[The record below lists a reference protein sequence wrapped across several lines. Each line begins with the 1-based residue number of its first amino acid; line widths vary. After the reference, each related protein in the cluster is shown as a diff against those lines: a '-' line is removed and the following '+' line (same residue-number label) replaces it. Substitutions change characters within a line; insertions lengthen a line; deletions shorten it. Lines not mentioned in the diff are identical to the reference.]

1 MKNDNELLAAMPVRK
16 AFFRLALPAVAAQL
30 INILYNLVDK
40 MFIGH
45 IPGVGKQALAGVG
58 VTAPVIL
65 AISAFAALVSM
76 GGAPKASIFMGKGDN
91 EQAEKVM
98 GSCAWMLIVL
108 SVVLTAFMLIFG
120 KMILQLFGASDN
132 TILYATDY
140 MNIYC
145 VGTLFTQLTLGLNAF
160 ITAQGKTLISMC
172 NVAVGAVTNIV
183 LDAILINGF
192 GMGVKGA
199 ALATVIAQGVST
211 CFVIHYL
218 IKPTSQLKLRLKNI
232 RFERKLLLPCIL
244 LGTSPALMQLTE
256 NMVAISFNT
265 SLQKYGGDIAVAS
278 MSILTSIM
286 QFVMLLLPG
295 LVQGAQ
301 PLLSY
306 NLGAKNISR
315 VKKTFRLLL
324 ICCLSGSFLIWLVCM
339 LIPQNVASIFTDDVP
354 LITYTGKSMRIYL
367 AMLLIYGI
375 QVACQY
381 SFVALDQAKKAIF
394 LTIWRKIILLIPL
407 IFILP
412 RILSGSAM
420 EVFLAEPIADTIID
434 HGVNIEKFTPCREK
448 DNQFAISSQLISRKH
463 IEKSI
468 EAFAK
473 YLNKYDGSAKLYIMG
488 DGDEK
493 ENLRK
498 LAKDLGADKNII
510 FTGKLGHNELIEIL
524 KKSIAMLVYT
534 QSDLNMVSIVES
546 LSLATPVITT
556 SVPYCSS
563 YIESENLG
571 IVDDNWNED
580 DLRRI
585 ATSDEYINNCMNY
598 RKYLPT
604 EYKAEQFLKVKGL
617 I

>member
-339 LIPQNVASIFTDDVP
+339 LVPQNVASIFTDDVP
-354 LITYTGKSMRIYL
+354 LITYTRKSMRIYL

-420 EVFLAEPIADTIID
+420 GVFLAEPIADTI
-434 HGVNIEKFTPCREK
+434 
-448 DNQFAISSQLISRKH
+448 AICTT
-463 IEKSI
+463 
-468 EAFAK
+468 APMF
-473 YLNKYDGSAKLYIMG
+473 YYYY
-488 DGDEK
+488 
-493 ENLRK
+493 RK
-498 LAKDLGADKNII
+498 LK
-510 FTGKLGHNELIEIL
+510 
-524 KKSIAMLVYT
+524 
-534 QSDLNMVSIVES
+534 
-546 LSLATPVITT
+546 
-556 SVPYCSS
+556 
-563 YIESENLG
+563 
-571 IVDDNWNED
+571 
-580 DLRRI
+580 
-585 ATSDEYINNCMNY
+585 
-598 RKYLPT
+598 
-604 EYKAEQFLKVKGL
+604 
-617 I
+617 

>member
-45 IPGVGKQALAGVG
+45 IPEVGKEALAGVG

-98 GSCAWMLIVL
+98 GSCTWMLIVL

-120 KMILQLFGASDN
+120 KMILQLFGASDD
-132 TILYATDY
+132 TISYATDY

-145 VGTLFTQLTLGLNAF
+145 LGTLFTQLTLGLNAF

-192 GMGVKGA
+192 GMGVRGA

-218 IKPTSQLKLRLKNI
+218 VTPKSQLKLRLKNI
-232 RFERKLLLPCIL
+232 RFERQLLLPCIF

-265 SLQKYGGDIAVAS
+265 SLQKYGGDMAVAS

-324 ICCLSGSFLIWLVCM
+324 ICCVSGSFLIWLVCM
-339 LIPQNVASIFTDDVP
+339 LIPGNVASVFTGDMA
-354 LITYTGKSMRIYL
+354 LITYTEKSMRIYL
-367 AMLLIYGI
+367 AMLLIYGV

-412 RILSGSAM
+412 QILSGSAM
-420 EVFLAEPIADTIID
+420 GVFLAEPIADTIA
-434 HGVNIEKFTPCREK
+434 VCTTAPMFWN
-448 DNQFAISSQLISRKH
+448 
-463 IEKSI
+463 
-468 EAFAK
+468 
-473 YLNKYDGSAKLYIMG
+473 YY
-488 DGDEK
+488 
-493 ENLRK
+493 RK
-498 LAKDLGADKNII
+498 LK
-510 FTGKLGHNELIEIL
+510 
-524 KKSIAMLVYT
+524 
-534 QSDLNMVSIVES
+534 
-546 LSLATPVITT
+546 
-556 SVPYCSS
+556 
-563 YIESENLG
+563 
-571 IVDDNWNED
+571 
-580 DLRRI
+580 
-585 ATSDEYINNCMNY
+585 
-598 RKYLPT
+598 
-604 EYKAEQFLKVKGL
+604 
-617 I
+617 